1 MSKELPT
8 LDGLRAASILLVLAS
23 HLLPL
28 GPKWLDL
35 NEAVGAMGMAIFF
48 SLSGFLIT
56 KNLLDGQPV
65 ATFFVRRAA
74 RILPLAYLYL
84 LVVWV
89 IFPTTSWTFLQNL
102 LFVEN
107 YTYSWMEDGHF
118 WSLCVEVHFY
128 LVIGTAVLFF
138 GTRGALLIPA
148 ACIAVTA
155 VRGWNGTFIDIQT
168 HLRVDEICSGGC
180 IAIAYHYRMLEKIST
195 GAMFFLLVAS
205 LLAISS
211 WHNSEWLQYLRPY
224 FAGLLLITALTIE
237 PSALRSV
244 LASRAAAYV
253 AKVSY
258 ALYVIHPLTAHGWMD
273 SGSTFQRYAL
283 KRPITFALTFLLAH
297 LSTFYYEAK
306 WIELSKKFRRRRPSG
321 MLRGGAQSKSA

>member
-1 MSKELPT
+1 MSKKLPT

-56 KNLLDGQPV
+56 QNLLDGQPV

-74 RILPLAYLYL
+74 RILPLAYSYL

-89 IFPTTSWTFLQNL
+89 IFPTTSWTLIQNL
-102 LFVEN
+102 LFAEN
-107 YTYSWMEDGHF
+107 YTYAWMENGHF

-128 LVIGTAVLFF
+128 LAIGAAALFF
-138 GTRGALLIPA
+138 GSRGALLIPA

-155 VRGWNGTFIDIQT
+155 IRVWNGATIDIQT

-180 IAIAYHYRMLEKIST
+180 IAIAYHYRVLEKVR
-195 GAMFFLLVAS
+195 ARPAFFLLAVS

-211 WHNSEWLQYLRPY
+211 WHNSQWLQYLRPY
-224 FAGLLLITALTIE
+224 FAGLLLASALTLP
-237 PSALRSV
+237 PSKLRGV

-273 SGSTFQRYAL
+273 DGSTFERYAL
-283 KRPITFALTFLLAH
+283 KRPISFALTFLLAH
-297 LSTFYYEAK
+297 LSTFYYEAR
-306 WIELSKKFRRRRPSG
+306 WIELSKKFPRRPSG
-321 MLRGGAQSKSA
+321 ILRDGAQSESV